1 MNDHRSFHRRQLIG
15 RRIPYAPA
23 DMRRL
28 LAPESVAVVGVSE
41 RSNAFGSRTAA
52 NMRNFD
58 GRLYQV
64 NARYSEL
71 HGRPCYP
78 HIAALPEVPD
88 CVVVATPREAVEPIA
103 LECAAAGVGAILVL
117 AAGFTET
124 GKPEHV
130 ALQERLVAISRGA
143 NMRMVGPNTIG
154 LVNYA
159 IGAGLTFSAMP
170 ERRPLRPHAI
180 GIVSQSG
187 SLGFSLSQAVERGVS
202 VSHVLT
208 AGNSADVDVADH
220 VAYLAQDPDCHAI
233 ACLFEGMADPN
244 RMLQAAALC
253 WQADKP
259 LVMYKI
265 ATGQEGARA
274 AMSHTGSLAGS
285 EQAYAAGFA
294 RAGVVQVD
302 KLEALVEAAA
312 FLAKAGRSK
321 ASGAV
326 VVATSGGATIIAAD
340 KAELHGVALPQPG
353 PEAAAVLARE
363 VPEYGSTRNPCDVT
377 AQVISSADT
386 LAACAS
392 VLLADP
398 AYGLMVTSHAYAY
411 ESATSRLPVFSRA
424 AAETGKIVCNV
435 WAPEWL
441 GGPGSVETETDP
453 HLALFHS
460 MDRCFAAIAA
470 WHKRDALR
478 RADRSGE
485 RPFAKA
491 DAAASMKSLLATS
504 PAAALTEREAK
515 AVMALYGIPVVED
528 RLVQNAVE
536 AREATEAVGFPVVLK
551 GESPDILHKT
561 EAGLVKLNLR
571 SAAEVENAFGEI
583 MAAVDGIEPRPDFRG
598 VVVQPMIPKGVEVIV
613 GARHDPQFGPLVVVG
628 LGGVLVEV
636 LRDTALSLAP
646 VGPSEAEAMLRSLKG
661 ASLLDGFR
669 GAPAV
674 DILRLA
680 EIVCRFSELAAD
692 AGDGI
697 SEIEIN
703 PLICAGDRI
712 IAADALIVKGEAR

>member
-1 MNDHRSFHRRQLIG
+1 
-15 RRIPYAPA
+15 
-23 DMRRL
+23 MRRL
-28 LAPESVAVVGVSE
+28 IAPESVAVVGVSE
-41 RSNAFGSRTAA
+41 RPNAFGSRTAA
-52 NMRNFD
+52 NLKDFD

-71 HGRPCYP
+71 YGRPCYP
-78 HIAALPEVPD
+78 NFAALPEVPD
-88 CVVVATPREAVEPIA
+88 CVVIATPREAVEPIA
-103 LECAAAGVGAILVL
+103 RECAAVGVGAILVL
-117 AAGFTET
+117 AAGFAET
-124 GKPEHV
+124 AKPEHV
-130 ALQERLVAISRGA
+130 ALQERLVAVARGA

-154 LVNYA
+154 IVNYA

-170 ERRPLRPHAI
+170 DRRPLRPNAI

-220 VAYLAQDPDCHAI
+220 VAYLAQDPHCGAI
-233 ACLFEGMADPN
+233 TCLFEGMADPT
-244 RMLQAAALC
+244 RMLRAATLC
-253 WQADKP
+253 WEADKP

-285 EQAYAAGFA
+285 EQAYAAAFA

-302 KLEALVEAAA
+302 KLEALVETAS
-312 FLAKAGRSK
+312 FLAKAGRPK
-321 ASGAV
+321 ATGAV
-326 VVATSGGATIIAAD
+326 VIATSGGATIIAAD
-340 KAELHGVALPQPG
+340 KAELHGVALSQPG
-353 PEAAAVLARE
+353 PDAAAVLARE

-377 AQVISSADT
+377 AQVISSSET
-386 LAACAS
+386 LAACAGA
-392 VLLADP
+392 LLVDP
-398 AYGLMVTSHAYAY
+398 AYGVMVTSHAYAY

-441 GGPGSVETETDP
+441 GGPGSVETESDP

-460 MDRCFAAIAA
+460 MDRCFATIAA
-470 WHKRDALR
+470 WHRRDALR
-478 RADRSGE
+478 RADRTGE
-485 RPFAKA
+485 RRYSEPAEKTRMEA
-491 DAAASMKSLLATS
+491 LLAAA

-515 AVMALYGIPVVED
+515 VVMALYGIPVVED
-528 RLVQNAVE
+528 RLVRRAID
-536 AREATEAVGFPVVLK
+536 ASAAAKAIGYPVVLK

-561 EAGLVKLNLR
+561 EAGLVKLSLQG
-571 SAAEVENAFGEI
+571 AAEVERAYEEI
-583 MAAVDGIEPRPDFRG
+583 VEAVDRIEPRPGFRG
-598 VVVQPMIPKGVEVIV
+598 VIVQPMIPKGVEVMV

-646 VGPSEAEAMLRSLKG
+646 VGRSEAEALLRSLKG
-661 ASLLDGFR
+661 AALLDGFR

-674 DILRLA
+674 DIPRLA

-692 AGDGI
+692 AGDRI
-697 SEIEIN
+697 AEMEIN

-712 IAADALIVKGEAR
+712 VAADALIVKGGTR